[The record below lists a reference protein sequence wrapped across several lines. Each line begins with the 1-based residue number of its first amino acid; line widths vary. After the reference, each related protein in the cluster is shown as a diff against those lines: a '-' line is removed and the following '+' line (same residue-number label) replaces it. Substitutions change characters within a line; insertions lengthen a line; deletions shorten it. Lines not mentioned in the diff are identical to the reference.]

1 MMINNSKDLRT
12 ALRNGPY
19 TWLGGYPLYFITHD
33 GEALSFKAVRDEYRL
48 VLRSV
53 REKSND
59 GWRVIAVDVNYEDQD
74 LYCAHTNEHIQA
86 AYGE

>member
-1 MMINNSKDLRT
+1 MINNSKDLRT